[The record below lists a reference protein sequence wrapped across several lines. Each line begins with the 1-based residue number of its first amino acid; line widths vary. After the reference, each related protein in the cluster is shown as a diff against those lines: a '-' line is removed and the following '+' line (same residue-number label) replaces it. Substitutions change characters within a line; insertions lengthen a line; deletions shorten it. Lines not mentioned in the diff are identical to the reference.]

1 MRENV
6 DGTTARVRRK
16 LAPKLAARD
25 SASASVSER
34 IYVELKA
41 AIVAG
46 TLPPG
51 AAIDKNDIRGRFH
64 ASLSPVT
71 AAISR
76 LGYEKLV
83 VIEPQRGSFVAS
95 IVFDDILQFMGL
107 RRALEVEAVC
117 EATKTPPP
125 DLEQKLA
132 RNLAYQEAARGVAD
146 LTRFYEL
153 DVEFHRVIIEA
164 SGLWKFNMVLD
175 EIRAHLDRVRLLM
188 LPVRG
193 RMAGT
198 LDEHRAIAKA
208 IASHSVAK
216 AEDAMRKHL
225 ERVDQEFRS
234 FAAQNPKLVRKG

>member
-1 MRENV
+1 V
-6 DGTTARVRRK
+6 DGTATRSRRK
-16 LAPKLAARD
+16 LQPKLAPRD
-25 SASASVSER
+25 PSGASMSER
-34 IYVELKA
+34 IYVDLKA

-51 AAIDKNDIRGRFH
+51 ASIDKNEIRRRFN

-83 VIEPQRGSFVAS
+83 VIEPQRGSFVAP
-95 IVFDDILQFMGL
+95 IVFDDIVQFMGL

-117 EATKTPPP
+117 EATKNPPA

-132 RNLAYQEAARGVAD
+132 RNLAYQDAALGVAD
-146 LTRFYEL
+146 LNRFYEL
-153 DVEFHRVIIEA
+153 DVELHRLIIEA

-175 EIRAHLDRVRLLM
+175 EIRTHLDRVRVLM

-198 LDEHRAIAKA
+198 LDEHRAIARA
-208 IASHSVAK
+208 IGSGSVAK
-216 AEDAMRKHL
+216 AEEAMRKHL

-234 FAAQNPKLVRKG
+234 FAAENPKLVRKS